1 VESRDEDAGWRRL
14 PAGAVFLLVASVQLA
29 LAVTMS
35 WWWLIPAIISVV
47 TAARE
52 RKRSRR

>member
-1 VESRDEDAGWRRL
+1 VEPRDEDAGWRRL
-14 PAGAVFLLVASVQLA
+14 PAGAVFLLVALVQLA
-29 LAVTMS
+29 LAVAVS

-52 RKRSRR
+52 RRRSRQ

>member
-1 VESRDEDAGWRRL
+1 VEPRDEDAGWRWL
-14 PAGAVFLLVASVQLA
+14 PAGAVFLLVALVQLA
-29 LAVTMS
+29 LAVAVS

-52 RKRSRR
+52 RRRSRQ